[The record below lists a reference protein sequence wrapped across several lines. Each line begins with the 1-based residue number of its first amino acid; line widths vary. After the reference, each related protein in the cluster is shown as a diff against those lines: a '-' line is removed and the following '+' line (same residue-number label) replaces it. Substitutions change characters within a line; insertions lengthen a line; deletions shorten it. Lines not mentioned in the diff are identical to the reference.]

1 MSTTETESAYPCVPE
16 DELELLLEL
25 LTTGAPSGFE
35 SAASEVWRAAA
46 EAKGAHVR
54 VDAIGNTFATVNPG
68 AARRVAI
75 IGHLD
80 EIGLIVTRIDDK
92 GFLRCGSIGGW
103 DVSVLV
109 GQRVQ
114 ILTDGGVVIGSI
126 ARPAVHVL
134 DAAEKQKVPK
144 LTSLWIDIGAT
155 SGDEARSRVRVGDP
169 IVLDVDPVRLSPQ
182 RLMSRSLDNRV
193 GAFIALQAAIAC
205 AGTDVEVTAVGS
217 ICEEIGGLG
226 AQTAAYGLQPETAIV
241 VDVTTPGD
249 TPSSGDAGDFSLGKG
264 PIVTRGATTT
274 GHVVDRLI
282 EVAERSSIPV
292 QVRGLGRRTRTDA
305 DSVVR
310 AGAGVPVGLVS
321 VPGRYLHSPC
331 EQVDLR
337 DVQASIDLIAAWITD
352 DGGAT

>member
-1 MSTTETESAYPCVPE
+1 MSATESVPTYPHVPD

-35 SAASEVWRAAA
+35 SAVSDIWHAAA
-46 EAKGAHVR
+46 EARGATVR
-54 VDAIGNTFATVNPG
+54 VDALGNTFATVNSG
-68 AARRVAI
+68 ASRRVAI

-92 GFLRCGSIGGW
+92 GFIRCGAIGGW

-114 ILTDGGVVIGSI
+114 ILTDDGVVLGNI

-134 DAAEKQKVPK
+134 EASEKEKVPK
-144 LTSLWIDIGAT
+144 LTALWIDIGAADG
-155 SGDEARSRVRVGDP
+155 SEARSRVRVGDP
-169 IVLDVDPVRLSPQ
+169 IVLDVDPVRLTPM

-193 GAFIALQAAIAC
+193 GAFVALSAALAC
-205 AGTDVEVTAVGS
+205 SGADVEVTAVGS

-226 AQTAAYGLQPETAIV
+226 AQTAAYGLRPDTAIV

-249 TPSSGDAGDFSLGKG
+249 TPASGDAGDFALGKG
-264 PIVTRGATTT
+264 PILTRGATTT
-274 GHVVDRLI
+274 GRVVDELI
-282 EVAERSSIPV
+282 EIAERESIPA
-292 QVRGLGRRTRTDA
+292 QIRGLGRRTRTDA

-337 DVQASIDLIAAWITD
+337 DVQASIDLIAAW
-352 DGGAT
+352 ATQTGSTS